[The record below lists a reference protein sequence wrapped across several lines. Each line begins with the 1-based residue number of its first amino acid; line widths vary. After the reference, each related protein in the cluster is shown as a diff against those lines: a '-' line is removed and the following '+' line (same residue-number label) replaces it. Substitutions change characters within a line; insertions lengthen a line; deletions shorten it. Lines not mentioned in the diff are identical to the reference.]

1 MRTRTARVAP
11 GPQVATLI
19 DSYRQPTGL
28 SRQNWSGRR
37 DSNPRPQRWQ
47 RCALPIELLPQYV
60 ETFSPQTTFTSRF
73 YPVFILAAD
82 HLADVLSAGYG
93 LVPYRTGQERRTSSS
108 CACLS
113 CLVFQKFRPKKQ
125 NPGILVEIPGR

>member
-1 MRTRTARVAP
+1 MIHTGSQPDSLGKTGAGDGTRTRDLNDGNVALY
-11 GPQVATLI
+11 QL
-19 DSYRQPTGL
+19 SY
-28 SRQNWSGRR
+28 SRN
-37 DSNPRPQRWQ
+37 N
-47 RCALPIELLPQYV
+47 V

-82 HLADVLSAGYG
+82 HSADVLSAGYG

-113 CLVFQKFRPKKQ
+113 CLVVQKFRPKKQ